1 MAKKEWEKINNP
13 IVNAEMER
21 LKNNQNNL
29 QTNADYSKIAS
40 TKKVSNADHTGYT
53 EYGFVNGTPVSIR
66 DVSYY
71 DNGRR
76 NPSTVGTLIPGA
88 SNPQEV
94 QPLSSPIYGAVAGTL
109 TLDDA
114 KKSYL
119 DELGKSKGGDGSDTD
134 KPGAVTASFQPSQT
148 YLQAMQYTQG
158 LLDKL
163 SSGRTSYS
171 DKLDEIMAQ
180 ISGRDKFSYDFNTDP
195 MFLSALQSSMNQGRL
210 AMQDTMGQ
218 ASALTGGYGSSY
230 GQAVG
235 NQAYNA
241 EIQKAYDNLPEFYG
255 MALDAYNNET
265 QGLLNQ
271 LDMYGTADA
280 NEYDRLANA
289 YASNAQM
296 AAQLYDQE
304 YNNFWQTQNF
314 NEDSRRWN
322 AEFDYGKQRDN
333 AADELAYAKLLASNQ
348 ADAEK
353 AAELKNPTASML
365 SDGVKAAED
374 GLDAYFEYSAK
385 MKEQGYNTDIM
396 DAHVEQNAQ
405 LKLKDLE
412 FTKVKDTPINGFNGI
427 DRNDVVEDS
436 NGVRYTISE
445 LKKKLVEEGMPKN
458 KAEEFCM
465 KLTNLGIGDTYSRY

>member
-1 MAKKEWEKINNP
+1 MAKNKQDFDEMMMQDYRMKNWQKTMYDQGGRNP
-13 IVNAEMER
+13 RQIGVAMTNGSYSNPSGNASVVPSAETDNKTVN
-21 LKNNQNNL
+21 NNL
-29 QTNADYSKIAS
+29 NLIADKSK
-40 TKKVSNADHTGYT
+40 SNAQAVQNLGGAFKGAVDTVVSDVRNSYVKDLGDYN
-53 EYGFVNGTPVSIR
+53 NGLGG
-66 DVSYY
+66 
-71 DNGRR
+71 DNG
-76 NPSTVGTLIPGA
+76 NGNG
-88 SNPQEV
+88 N
-94 QPLSSPIYGAVAGTL
+94 G
-109 TLDDA
+109 
-114 KKSYL
+114 
-119 DELGKSKGGDGSDTD
+119 
-134 KPGAVTASFQPSQT
+134 FQPSQT
-148 YLQAMQYTQG
+148 YLQAMQYTQS

-171 DKLDEIMAQ
+171 DKLDDIMAQ
-180 ISGRDKFSYDFNTDP
+180 ISGRDKFTYDFNTDP

-405 LKLKDLE
+405 FKLKDLE

-458 KAEEFCM
+458 KAEEFCI

>member
-1 MAKKEWEKINNP
+1 MVYDFKVNKKDDTDYKKI
-13 IVNAEMER
+13 V
-21 LKNNQNNL
+21 
-29 QTNADYSKIAS
+29 S
-40 TKKVSNADHTGYT
+40 TKKVSNADNTGYT
-53 EYGFVNGTPVSIR
+53 EYGLNVNGNPVSKR
-66 DVSYY
+66 EVSYY

-171 DKLDEIMAQ
+171 DKLDDIMAQ
-180 ISGRDKFSYDFNTDP
+180 ISGRDKFSYDFNSDP

-289 YASNAQM
+289 YASNAQA

-333 AADELAYAKLLASNQ
+333 AADELAYAKLLADGNAEAQ
-348 ADAEK
+348 KAADARVLT
-353 AAELKNPTASML
+353 AANKRTLLDEYNKTGWKGAEAYLNSFNNVSEAEQQELYDYLMSNGLSVADRGLTLAEGTPKYKLGKSYDFSNLKFQDAKGNVYTIADLNDMGMGKNEL
-365 SDGVKAAED
+365 VEYV
-374 GLDAYFEYSAK
+374 LDAMF
-385 MKEQGYNTDIM
+385 GTTN
-396 DAHVEQNAQ
+396 
-405 LKLKDLE
+405 
-412 FTKVKDTPINGFNGI
+412 I
-427 DRNDVVEDS
+427 DKATV
-436 NGVRYTISE
+436 SE
-445 LKKKLVEEGMPKN
+445 IKKKLISS
-458 KAEEFCM
+458 
-465 KLTNLGIGDTYSRY
+465 LQ